1 MSQSRTSSIGRE
13 EVLKI
18 DKKKEAPNE
27 FEYESPDRKPSRQ
40 ETNKQISEAF
50 ARLTK
55 MARLELANLTDASKA
70 SIAGLDTLIAKLQAK
85 RFRCGVQ
92 IERDEEEVKILDR
105 EIQKS
110 EARLLK

>member
-1 MSQSRTSSIGRE
+1 MSRTASVGSRDE
-13 EVLKI
+13 AVKI
-18 DKKKEAPNE
+18 DKKKKEAPNE
-27 FEYESPDRKPSRQ
+27 FEYESPDRKPSQ
-40 ETNKQISEAF
+40 HETRKQISEAF
-50 ARLTK
+50 QRLAK

-92 IERDEEEVKILDR
+92 IERDGEEVAVLDR